1 MIPIDDKYYLT
12 KDDNNL
18 ILITKV
24 ITKTGKDD
32 SKQHGRRRFYPSIKT
47 LVKGLFVLKTYDIV
61 DEAQKVNDR
70 VKRDEMLDSLSYFE
84 KEWCKSMNKYI
95 VNLTKE
101 DK

>member
-1 MIPIDDKYYLT
+1 MIPIDDKYYLA

-24 ITKTGKDD
+24 ISKTGKDD
-32 SKQHGRRRFYPSIKT
+32 SKKHGKRRFYSSLKS
-47 LVKGLFVLKTYDIV
+47 LVKGLFVLKTYDVV
-61 DEAQKVNDR
+61 DEAQKVNTR
-70 VKRDEMLDSLSYFE
+70 VKRDEILDSLSCFE
-84 KEWCKSMNKYI
+84 EEWCKSMNKYI